1 MHVVQYLM
9 HHSTVMFDGTCVM
22 LNKYIQCAVFI
33 QFTMNLLWINY
44 ITLHRIFLMSKLIWM
59 MFQNDACL
67 AWLKYKKIKLAFV
80 LLYALN
86 NFYIFITL
94 AHFTFPITCAWY
106 TVSSKENF
114 R

>member
-44 ITLHRIFLMSKLIWM
+44 ITLYNQLYIVLFWWVNWFEWCFKM
-59 MFQNDACL
+59 MHVLHD
-67 AWLKYKKIKLAFV
+67 WSTKK
-80 LLYALN
+80 
-86 NFYIFITL
+86 
-94 AHFTFPITCAWY
+94 
-106 TVSSKENF
+106 
-114 R
+114 